1 MIGIVAG
8 TLGVARYRAMVSAIR
23 QFVRSRGRH
32 SYTFI
37 VGKVNVEKLGNFP
50 EVQLYGAALHTS
62 HTQPHTP
69 SPRLHLSCTFLL
81 YLRLMRSAL

>member
-1 MIGIVAG
+1 MPLRYANIGRCEEASVIGIVAG

-50 EVQLYGAALHTS
+50 EVQLYGASLAH
-62 HTQPHTP
+62 
-69 SPRLHLSCTFLL
+69 
-81 YLRLMRSAL
+81 